1 MKAPVYQIDA
11 FAGRVFGGNPAIVC
25 CLERWPDDA
34 LLLNIACE
42 HNAAVAFLVDRGD
55 DFEIRYFMPVGELPL
70 IGHASLAAAH
80 VLFNILRPGLSAAT
94 LRRRSGTLEI
104 ARLDQ
109 ELFAITL
116 PAIAAQRC
124 APPPGLANALGVA
137 VSDVRST
144 DYQYFVFLDSQRAV
158 AALAPDMAGL
168 MRLDRDGVIV
178 TAPGDKCEFVSRA
191 FAPKEGLPED
201 PVCGSAHLALVP
213 YWSERLRRNRHL
225 ALQLS
230 PRGGELHCM
239 LEDGRVRLAGRCAR
253 YMEGVIHI

>member
-11 FAGRVFGGNPAIVC
+11 FAGRVFAGNPAIVC
-25 CLERWPDDA
+25 CLENWLDDA
-34 LLLNIACE
+34 LLLNIARE
-42 HNAAVAFLVDRGD
+42 HNAAVAFLVDCGS
-55 DFEIRYFMPVGELPL
+55 DFEIRYFMPIGELPL

-80 VLFNILRPGLSAAT
+80 VLFSILRPDRSAAT
-94 LRRRSGTLEI
+94 LQRRTGTLEI

-109 ELFAITL
+109 ELFAVTL
-116 PAIAAQRC
+116 PAVTAQSC
-124 APPPGLANALGVA
+124 APPAGLAEALGVA
-137 VSDVRST
+137 MSDVRST
-144 DYQYFVFLDSQRAV
+144 DYQYFVFLNSESAV

-178 TAPGDKCEFVSRA
+178 TAPGDACEFVSRA

-213 YWSERLRRNRHL
+213 YWSERLRRSRHL

-239 LEDGRVRLAGRCAR
+239 LENGRVRLAGRCAR